1 MSSLPLFDR
10 REGPAEA
17 PYWSVSELTAL
28 VKETLE
34 GDFADIGLRGEVS
47 NLARPR
53 SGHVYFSLK
62 DDGAQVR
69 AVLWRSEARRLVFDL
84 DDGLAVRARG
94 DLTVYEPRGEY
105 QLVVRQIEPEGI
117 GPLELAFRQIVARLE
132 AEGLF
137 DPSRKRPL
145 PKVPRRIVVVSSPTG
160 AAVRDFAQIVGRR
173 WPAVEILIAPTRV
186 QGQGAAEEVAAA
198 IELANQVADADLIV
212 VARGGGSLEDLW
224 AFNEEV
230 VARAIYRSRLP
241 VVSAIGHEVDVAIA
255 DHGADRR
262 ALTPSEAGEL
272 CVPDAREVRALLDS
286 FRDRLARALAARAE
300 FGRQSLDDLDR
311 RAQRA
316 IARDLERRRFRVG
329 RLAAQLDA
337 LSPLA
342 VLARGYSVTLADDGA
357 TVVRDAST
365 CRPGDLIET
374 RLAAGRLVSRVVAA
388 EADGPAVQ

>member
-241 VVSAIGHEVDVAIA
+241 VVSAIGHEGDVTIA
-255 DHGADRR
+255 DLVADRR